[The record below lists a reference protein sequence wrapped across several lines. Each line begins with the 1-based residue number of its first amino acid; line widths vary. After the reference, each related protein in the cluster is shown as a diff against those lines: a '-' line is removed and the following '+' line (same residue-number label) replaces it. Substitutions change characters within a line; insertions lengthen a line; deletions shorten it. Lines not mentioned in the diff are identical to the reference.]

1 MINPKFK
8 KQKKSKK
15 FKNTENSHYWTSFS
29 FDQRYRRVKDTG
41 GSKIL
46 TTNIKSPCKS
56 SHNCAFW
63 QSRAVNANSWLRL
76 CPLIISQHVNDKVSR
91 EKQNDIY
98 ILDWYVLDW
107 RKIKVCLTRKLDR
120 SQMSIPFFTVCIVS
134 RPLFSPVLVYFLFIL
149 FLLPH
154 GHHGAQ
160 TNSYKN
166 KEINIGV
173 IIDVNSRIGKEE
185 QTAMEIAAQNEAPK
199 SRSVS
204 LQFLDSNRDPQQVA
218 SAGELICFT
227 TFFFFCCCGCCCL
240 TCLCMLEIW

>member
-1 MINPKFK
+1 
-8 KQKKSKK
+8 
-15 FKNTENSHYWTSFS
+15 
-29 FDQRYRRVKDTG
+29 
-41 GSKIL
+41 
-46 TTNIKSPCKS
+46 
-56 SHNCAFW
+56 
-63 QSRAVNANSWLRL
+63 
-76 CPLIISQHVNDKVSR
+76 
-91 EKQNDIY
+91 
-98 ILDWYVLDW
+98 
-107 RKIKVCLTRKLDR
+107 
-120 SQMSIPFFTVCIVS
+120 MSILFITVCIVS

-160 TNSYKN
+160 ANSYKN

-204 LQFLDSNRDPQQVA
+204 LHFLDSDRDPQQVA

-227 TFFFFCCCGCCCL
+227 TFFFSFLVFCCCCCL
-240 TCLCMLEIW
+240 ICLCMI

>member
-1 MINPKFK
+1 MSVPFI
-8 KQKKSKK
+8 
-15 FKNTENSHYWTSFS
+15 T
-29 FDQRYRRVKDTG
+29 
-41 GSKIL
+41 
-46 TTNIKSPCKS
+46 
-56 SHNCAFW
+56 
-63 QSRAVNANSWLRL
+63 L
-76 CPLIISQHVNDKVSR
+76 CTI
-91 EKQNDIY
+91 
-98 ILDWYVLDW
+98 
-107 RKIKVCLTRKLDR
+107 
-120 SQMSIPFFTVCIVS
+120 S

-160 TNSYKN
+160 ANSYKN

-204 LQFLDSNRDPQQVA
+204 LHFLDSDRDPQQVA

-240 TCLCMLEIW
+240 TCLCMLEI